1 MTSDIKQYRHAKER
15 LYGGTLTVLGTV
27 VWLILLAAFVMVA
40 LVRPNG
46 LAQLVVIALYL
57 AVLGA
62 ISLVAAALYRAYA
75 LGNMVAL
82 SSRQFPELHAT
93 FAEVSQ
99 RLGLQEVP
107 RAFIYNSH
115 GITNAFAIRLL
126 RGRYVFLT
134 SAIIETDTD
143 AQLRFIMGHEIA
155 HHVLGHLDGFKT
167 FLRAPA
173 YLVPLLYRAYSRGR
187 EYRCDAVGA
196 SILPDYRD
204 GVGAL
209 QMLACGAR
217 RLNTSMNAEAF
228 AEQEA
233 QVPGMAGFMVEIM
246 STHPRLT
253 RRVSR
258 LIALFA
264 TPEQKHGA
272 V

>member
-1 MTSDIKQYRHAKER
+1 MKSELRKYRHSREV
-15 LYGGTLTVLGTV
+15 LYGGVLTAFGIIIWVLV
-27 VWLILLAAFVMVA
+27 LAAFIVA
-40 LVRPNG
+40 ALARPG
-46 LAQLVVIALYL
+46 AAVHLVVLVIYL
-57 AVLGA
+57 GVFCVV
-62 ISLVAAALYRAYA
+62 SLVAAALYRAYA

-82 SSRQFPELHAT
+82 SPKQFPDLYAT

-99 RLGLQEVP
+99 TLGLSEIP

-155 HHVLGHLDGFKT
+155 HHVLGHLNGFKT
-167 FLRAPA
+167 LLRAPA
-173 YLVPLLYRAYSRGR
+173 YLVPFLYRAYSRGR
-187 EYRCDAVGA
+187 EYSCDAVGA

-264 TPEQKHGA
+264 TPEQKHGTF
-272 V
+272 